1 MRTSHSTR
9 FNKSRPRLRT
19 SSSMRSAAERR
30 PMPENNNSVVVESL
44 VKRFGE
50 FVAVDQISL
59 NVHKGE
65 VFGFLGPNG
74 AGKSTTIRMLCGLLK
89 PTSGRARVAG
99 CDVGREPESVR
110 QNIGYMSQKLSLYN
124 DLKVIENIRLFA
136 GLYSVPA
143 NKLSERIEW
152 VLEMANLK
160 GQENLI
166 TGTLPGGWKQRL
178 ALGCA
183 VLHKPPVIF
192 LDEPTS
198 GVDPISRRQFWDLI
212 HQMAEEGVTVFVTT
226 HYMEEAEY
234 CNRLAL
240 IFHGKVVALG
250 TPSELKRNSMKGS
263 LVLIECEPLGKAVE
277 VLQSSPDVMDAA
289 VFGNALHLVVR
300 DAVAAMPRIEK
311 YLADRGVAVSRIE
324 QIRPTLE
331 DVFVSQTSAGKAKEE
346 RTP

>member
-1 MRTSHSTR
+1 MSEVS
-9 FNKSRPRLRT
+9 
-19 SSSMRSAAERR
+19 
-30 PMPENNNSVVVESL
+30 NSVVVENL
-44 VKRFGE
+44 VKRFGD
-50 FVAVDQISL
+50 FVAVDRVNL
-59 NVHKGE
+59 RVNKGE

-89 PTSGRARVAG
+89 PTSGRAIVAG
-99 CDVGREPESVR
+99 FDVSRNPEAVR
-110 QNIGYMSQKLSLYN
+110 QNIGYMSQKFSLYN

-143 NKLSERIEW
+143 DKLQARIDW
-152 VLEMANLK
+152 ALSMANLK

-198 GVDPISRRQFWDLI
+198 GVDPITRRQFWELI
-212 HQMAEEGVTVFVTT
+212 HQMAEDGVTVFVTT

-240 IFHGKVVALG
+240 IFRGNIVALG
-250 TPSELKRNSMKGS
+250 SPSDLKRDSMNGE
-263 LVLIECEPLGKAVE
+263 LIQVECEPLGDAVE
-277 VLQSSPDVMDAA
+277 VLQSAPGVMDAA
-289 VFGNALHLVVR
+289 VFGNALHLVVEN
-300 DAVAAMPRIEK
+300 AAEAMQSLRS
-311 YLADRGVAVSRIE
+311 YLAERNIVVSRMEEIA
-324 QIRPTLE
+324 PSLE
-331 DVFVSQTSAGKAKEE
+331 DVFVSLTTDQKSTEE
-346 RTP
+346 RKR

>member
-1 MRTSHSTR
+1 M
-9 FNKSRPRLRT
+9 
-19 SSSMRSAAERR
+19 A
-30 PMPENNNSVVVESL
+30 ENNNSVVVESL
-44 VKRFGE
+44 VKRFGN
-50 FVAVDQISL
+50 FIAVDRINL
-59 NVHKGE
+59 EVRKGE

-89 PTSGRARVAG
+89 PTSGHAVVAG
-99 CDVGREPESVR
+99 FDVSRNPESVR
-110 QNIGYMSQKLSLYN
+110 QNIGYMSQKFSLYN

-143 NKLSERIEW
+143 NILQERIEW
-152 VLEMANLK
+152 TLKMANLK

-198 GVDPISRRQFWDLI
+198 GVDPITRRQFWELI

-240 IFHGKVVALG
+240 IFRGKIVALG
-250 TPSELKRNSMKGS
+250 TPSELKRDFMKGELL
-263 LVLIECEPLGKAVE
+263 LVECEPLGKAVE
-277 VLQSSPDVMDAA
+277 ALQSAPGVMDAA
-289 VFGNALHLVVR
+289 VFGNALHLVVE
-300 DAVAAMPRIEK
+300 DAASSIPK
-311 YLADRGVAVSRIE
+311 LQSYLAERGIKVTRLE
-324 QIRPTLE
+324 KIRPSLE
-331 DVFVSQTSAGKAKEE
+331 DVFVSLTTGREAAEE
-346 RTP
+346 RKP

>member
-1 MRTSHSTR
+1 
-9 FNKSRPRLRT
+9 
-19 SSSMRSAAERR
+19 
-30 PMPENNNSVVVESL
+30 MPDGNNSVVIENL
-44 VKRFGE
+44 VKQFGD
-50 FVAVDQISL
+50 FVAVDHINL
-59 NVHKGE
+59 EIRKGE

-89 PTSGRARVAG
+89 PTSGRAQVAG
-99 CDVGREPESVR
+99 HDVGREPEAVR
-110 QNIGYMSQKLSLYN
+110 QNIGYMSQKFSLYN

-136 GLYSVPA
+136 GLYSVPSDQL
-143 NKLSERIEW
+143 KERIEW
-152 VLEMANLK
+152 ALEMANLK

-183 VLHKPPVIF
+183 VLHKPPIIF

-212 HQMAEEGVTVFVTT
+212 HHMAEEGVTVFVTT

-240 IFHGKVVALG
+240 IFRGKMVALG
-250 TPSELKRNSMKGS
+250 TPSELKQKSMKGELL
-263 LVLIECEPLGKAVE
+263 LVECAPLGKAVE
-277 VLQSSPDVMDAA
+277 VLQSAPDVMDAA

-300 DAVAAMPRIEK
+300 DAEAAEPAIQTVSSETHGITVAPHRKRSAP
-311 YLADRGVAVSRIE
+311 A
-324 QIRPTLE
+324 LE
-331 DVFVSQTSAGKAKEE
+331 DVFVSLTTTRDAGKE
-346 RTP
+346 RTA